1 LLAMISM
8 LRCEVRDEIV
18 IREAGI
24 EDADALLDL
33 IDALADYEQLPRPTT
48 DARSRLIEDGFGD
61 RPRFCAY
68 LAEIRGEPVAYSI
81 TFEAYS
87 SFLARP
93 TFFLE
98 DLFVKPAARG
108 RGVGRA
114 LFQFFAR
121 EAVRRDCGRMEWLVL
136 DWNELAI
143 QFYERLG
150 ATRLEEW
157 YMYRLTRQQLEELAV
172 AP

>member
-1 LLAMISM
+1 MF
-8 LRCEVRDEIV
+8 RRKGRDEIV
-18 IREAGI
+18 IREAGA
-24 EDADALLDL
+24 EDAGALLDL
-33 IDALADYEQLPRPTT
+33 IDALADYEQLPRPTA
-48 DARSRLIEDGFGD
+48 DARARLVEHGFGE
-61 RPRFCAY
+61 RPRFRAY
-68 LAEIRGEPVAYSI
+68 LAEIRGEPVAYAI

-93 TFFLE
+93 TLFLE
-98 DLFVKPAARG
+98 DLFVKPAARS

-114 LFQFFAR
+114 LFRFFAR
-121 EAVRRDCGRMEWLVL
+121 EAVKRDCGRMEWMVL

-143 QFYERLG
+143 EFYERLG

-157 YMYRLTRQQLEELAV
+157 YTYRLTRRQLEELAE